1 MIASVMIVALVAF
14 TGSQCYPS
22 LVVMTSAQDDDELNL
37 CGFHHIKKFDS
48 NGKLITS
55 WGEKGNG
62 DGQFLHPHGIA
73 LDREG
78 NVYVTDEERQ
88 RRTEV

>member
-1 MIASVMIVALVAF
+1 MVVALVAF
-14 TGSQCYPS
+14 TGSQCHPS
-22 LVVMTSAQDDDELNL
+22 LVVMTSAQDDDDLNLNL

-62 DGQFLHPHGIA
+62 DGQFIHPHGIA
-73 LDREG
+73 VDSEG

-88 RRTEV
+88 DVQKV